1 MSPYSGFAARNPAG
15 VAHGAAP
22 NADVVRI
29 TEGNMGSAIT
39 RAPAQSG
46 VVEDPEHVW
55 KLFAREPGGLGF
67 GRRMDTV
74 GPRREDEGT
83 RANAN
88 EGERYRSRLASGLEN
103 AP

>member
-1 MSPYSGFAARNPAG
+1 MIFAD
-15 VAHGAAP
+15 
-22 NADVVRI
+22 ADVVEI

-55 KLFAREPGGLGF
+55 KLFARELGGLGF

-74 GPRREDEGT
+74 GPRREDE
-83 RANAN
+83 
-88 EGERYRSRLASGLEN
+88 ES
-103 AP
+103 